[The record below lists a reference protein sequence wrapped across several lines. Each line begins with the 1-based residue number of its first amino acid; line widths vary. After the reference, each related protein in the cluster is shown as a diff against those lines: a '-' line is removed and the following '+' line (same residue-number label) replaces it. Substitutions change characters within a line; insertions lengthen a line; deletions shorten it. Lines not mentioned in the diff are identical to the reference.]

1 MQTCGHKENAI
12 EIHPDYARSLLVID
26 PDHRELWI
34 SLGCALENLAVA
46 ARASG
51 YAPEVTYPEQSDFI
65 HVRLTPDAPQ
75 GGALFDAIP
84 LRQNTRSEYDGQ
96 PVKTADLD
104 QVQALPLE
112 PGVALRFITTPTEME
127 TILDYGLRSGVMTL
141 PSSATSRHARVIR
154 VPEAHE
160 PLAIQPAPSPP
171 GARCAGC

>member
-65 HVRLTPDAPQ
+65 
-75 GGALFDAIP
+75 
-84 LRQNTRSEYDGQ
+84 SEYDGQ
-96 PVKTADLD
+96 PVKTSDLD

-141 PSSATSRHARVIR
+141 PSSETSRHARVIR